1 MKEFNN
7 DLEKMMNG
15 EISEEEL
22 IKKVYRSVL
31 ALIERIETE
40 EEVHVDLDT
49 AETIK
54 AMYIFVSLHNVFNN
68 NDAAILEALISALVA
83 SIEEV

>member
-7 DLEKMMNG
+7 DLEKMMKG

-22 IKKVYRSVL
+22 IKKVHRSVL

-40 EEVHVDLDT
+40 EEVRVDLDT
-49 AETIK
+49 VETIR
-54 AMYIFVSLHNVFNN
+54 AMHTFISLHNAFNN
-68 NDAAILEALISALVA
+68 IDEAVLEALISSLIA